1 MAENKKRKK
10 PKKRNK
16 PYPPLSKADRAIY
29 TISEIVSVLIPLGS
43 VAGYIFFADDFIFKN
58 PDVLAYAERWTMLLM
73 LPFVIIC
80 GILVFDA
87 ERKKLPILG
96 NKRIDYYNTSKHR
109 FILPLFDKRYENIS
123 NYQKQRRSVFK
134 KASVWSVVLV
144 VLFCTG
150 LLGYTGRHEFGRDG
164 ITTYSIFNNPIAEYS
179 YDEAESYEISAE
191 RHYYTGKYSSPRIYY
206 DLYFTINF
214 NNGDSI
220 SANYDF
226 TRDAYALKELEALL
240 AGKPKTIDDAYLTE
254 FIERHSLSDDELT
267 IIYELFEK

>member
-29 TISEIVSVLIPLGS
+29 IISEIFALIILLGS
-43 VAGYIFFADDFIFKN
+43 VAGYIIFADDFIFKN
-58 PDVLAYAERWTMLLM
+58 PDVLAYAERWTILLM

-96 NKRIDYYNTSKHR
+96 NKKIDYYNTSKHR

-134 KASVWSVVLV
+134 KASVWSVVLA
-144 VLFCTG
+144 VLFCIG
-150 LLGYTGRHEFGRDG
+150 LLGYTGHHEFDRNG

-179 YDEAESYEISAE
+179 YDEAESYEISASKQ
-191 RHYYTGKYSSPRIYY
+191 TSTSKYGRSISYEI
-206 DLYFTINF
+206 YFTIHLKNKKSF
-214 NNGDSI
+214 TT
-220 SANYDF
+220 NYYF
-226 TRDAYALKELEALL
+226 ARDAHALKELEALL
-240 AGKPKTIDDAYLTE
+240 AGKPKTIDDSYLAE
-254 FIERHSLSDDELT
+254 FIDRHDLSDDELA